1 MSIELP
7 SAVVDV
13 FYFIGLPW
21 PGVDEDQLRGW
32 GSDLRTFAE
41 EITAIAGLSK
51 DAVKELADSD
61 QSAFLKTVAGN
72 WEQHH
77 STIMALREP
86 MNVFADAL
94 DVAAGAV
101 EVQKG
106 VVIAAAVALA
116 AEVVATQGEALV
128 TFGLAE
134 GELPLEVA
142 ATKMA
147 VKFALQELENALLG
161 VLIDDAAQAIGNH
174 LGSSVEKLLMG
185 GLGVAGEA
193 YALKT
198 DTKGIRGLAK
208 TISTHARHTERTS
221 EEAHRR
227 TTNRKLETESPGGR
241 WHVVQV
247 LEAALL
253 SIAGD
258 LFKKLPG
265 TLFKVMEK
273 TEEDLTKAAEA
284 IEQADARLA
293 AESPLEEPAT
303 VPTLGGGGEPPG
315 AEGELPSG
323 RPPSEE
329 AGGDPQAA
337 DSGGG
342 PLEGNKPLDIKIKG
356 FSDGRPG
363 MVVFKP
369 GDVLGI
375 RINRVPHEG
384 QFDVAIHGSPRSVGY
399 QIKPGEAH
407 LAKNWFNFS
416 HRDLAALMKQHGWQE
431 GQPVRLLSCQTGKL
445 PDGFAQDL
453 ANHLGVPV
461 TAPNEFLW
469 VYPNGKI
476 AVAPFDAAGKSIHPT
491 IRGKFETFEP
501 GKS

>member
-7 SAVVDV
+7 SAAVDA
-13 FYFIGLPW
+13 FYFLGLPW

-41 EITAIAGLSK
+41 EITAVAGLSK

-77 STIMALREP
+77 GTIMALREP

-94 DVAAGAV
+94 DVAAVAV

-134 GELPLEVA
+134 AELPLEVA
-142 ATKMA
+142 ATKLA
-147 VKFALQELENALLG
+147 IKFALQELENALLG

-208 TISTHARHTERTS
+208 TINTHARRTERTS

-227 TTNRKLETESPGGR
+227 TANRKLETESPGGR
-241 WHVVQV
+241 WHVVEV

-293 AESPLEEPAT
+293 AETPLEEPGT
-303 VPTLGGGGEPPG
+303 GPPLGEGGEPGGTESPSDMG
-315 AEGELPSG
+315 TRRGQRDRTAQDSTEPAPPQRTPDGELISG
-323 RPPSEE
+323 DPVYYKDGATAVGYDGNTLANYDLVAPE
-329 AGGDPQAA
+329 AGYHDVVVHGNNQGYFEPGRVNAYGTEFPGGEVHPSHIA
-337 DSGGG
+337 DAVRNNPSYDGG
-342 PLEGNKPLDIKIKG
+342 
-356 FSDGRPG
+356 
-363 MVVFKP
+363 
-369 GDVLGI
+369 
-375 RINRVPHEG
+375 
-384 QFDVAIHGSPRSVGY
+384 
-399 QIKPGEAH
+399 
-407 LAKNWFNFS
+407 
-416 HRDLAALMKQHGWQE
+416 
-431 GQPVRLLSCQTGKL
+431 PVRLVSCHSGTVAEVSMEI
-445 PDGFAQDL
+445 PAAQAV
-453 ANHLGVPV
+453 ANQLGVPV
-461 TAPNEFLW
+461 KAPTDTVGVFPARGPGQTPKVFNGGHWRIFL
-469 VYPNGKI
+469 PM
-476 AVAPFDAAGKSIHPT
+476 AQ
-491 IRGKFETFEP
+491 
-501 GKS
+501 